1 VQSLDALFKTK
12 DLLKFVKIHVSK
24 YKLAYL
30 NISII
35 LVWNM
40 DSSSEDNRDKNW
52 IMKRMCSIS
61 NGTVDMNG
69 MKADRNK
76 KYKKIRKL
84 WIL

>member
-1 VQSLDALFKTK
+1 
-12 DLLKFVKIHVSK
+12 
-24 YKLAYL
+24 
-30 NISII
+30 
-35 LVWNM
+35 M

-69 MKADRNK
+69 MKVDRNK
-76 KYKKIRKL
+76 KYKEIRKL